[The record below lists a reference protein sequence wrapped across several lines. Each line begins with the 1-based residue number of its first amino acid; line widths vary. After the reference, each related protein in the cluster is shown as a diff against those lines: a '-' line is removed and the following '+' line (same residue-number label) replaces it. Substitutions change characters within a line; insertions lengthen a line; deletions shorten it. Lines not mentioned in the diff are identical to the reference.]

1 MVVIENGKSKMEN
14 YTVLFDFI
22 SSIIFSFFPCIV
34 ALEIRESLSNAA
46 IAARAIFI
54 LFLNNPIPSADF
66 MTCDPSM
73 TGRVQ
78 NGAFE
83 FMILSYNISY
93 TSSYFF

>member
-1 MVVIENGKSKMEN
+1 MVAKLLGKPR
-14 YTVLFDFI
+14 
-22 SSIIFSFFPCIV
+22 SFFFRYHSTFQAKV
-34 ALEIRESLSNAA
+34 EIPYSMYSRFKKSMREFFL
-46 IAARAIFI
+46 AIFI

-83 FMILSYNISY
+83 FMILSDNISY